1 MNDITQNFGTLYHP
15 VRAFVVYEKDGTDKQ
30 HYVESYDM
38 DENGCPMNAHP
49 LSVKE
54 ATALAKSLDTSE
66 ELQRNFLKPE
76 GLLPK
81 NVLYINPTQ
90 GGYVVWHTPKQRV
103 HLYFTK
109 SLNIPNG
116 IASIPPLVWRASKDT
131 LWIYALADDA
141 EVNLQ
146 TPLYRAPF
154 LNLYNDSKVCM
165 GTVKIKIP
173 TDCLLEEFISKW
185 QRHFFESYFSHTLGN
200 STVKGNI
207 IQLWQSLVGTKKQFP
222 IKSLLK
228 TPYTLKNLLK

>member
-15 VRAFVVYEKDGTDKQ
+15 VKAFVLYEKDGTKQ

-38 DENGCPMNAHP
+38 DENGCPINAHP
-49 LSVKE
+49 LSVRE

-66 ELQRNFLKPE
+66 ELQRNFLKPQ

-90 GGYVVWHTPKQRV
+90 SGYVVWHTPKQRAQ
-103 HLYFTK
+103 LYFTD
-109 SLNIPNG
+109 SLKIPNG
-116 IASIPPLVWRASKDT
+116 TASIPPLVWRASKDT
-131 LWIYALADDA
+131 LWIHALADDTEISA
-141 EVNLQ
+141 E
-146 TPLYRAPF
+146 TPLYRAPLF
-154 LNLYNDSKVCM
+154 NLYNDGKVCM

-173 TDCLLEEFISKW
+173 ADCLLEEFMSKW
-185 QRHFFESYFSHTLGN
+185 QRYFFESYFSHTLGN

-222 IKSLLK
+222 IKTLIE
-228 TPYTLKNLLK
+228 TRYTVKNLLK